1 MIAMKI
7 CYPRVEGMR
16 FDMDYYINGH
26 LATSNEL
33 AAGACKGMLVE
44 IPEDPDSNYAVVG
57 TLFYE
62 SEQAYHDAL
71 DQHSK
76 RLLEDIANF
85 TDVTPDICF
94 VDITAAQVPEV
105 RYTG

>member
-7 CYPRVEGMR
+7 CYPKKPDMR

-44 IPEDPDSNYAVVG
+44 TCEDDDSKYAVV
-57 TLFYE
+57 TALLYE
-62 SEQAYHDAL
+62 SEEAYHAAL
-71 DQHSK
+71 DEHSE
-76 RLLEDIANF
+76 RLLADIANF
-85 TDVTPDICF
+85 TDVTPDISF
-94 VDITAAQVPEV
+94 VNIVASQMPQIV
-105 RYTG
+105 Y